1 MGSVDY
7 FIHMVRAK
15 LVHIKKKKKRTPCCK
30 GLFRCK
36 VHVILPF
43 SAIAKESRI

>member
-15 LVHIKKKKKRTPCCK
+15 LVHMKKQNKTLSCK

-43 SAIAKESRI
+43 SAIVKESRI